1 MEVESVT
8 ITSRL
13 DSEYAIE
20 VAEKTFK
27 LLKKKGVRVIL
38 EENLAKRLGEK
49 KGINIKEANSN
60 IIIVVG
66 GDGTVLR
73 TANLIKEKEIPL
85 LTINA
90 GTVGFLS
97 EINPTEL
104 EDKIS
109 TVLKGNYRIEECTR
123 IKGTIQNKTST
134 EALKEITI
142 TKTYIKRDA
151 LNEIA
156 IITGTPLKVINLTVK
171 KDGNQLFSGGG
182 DGVIISTTTGATAYA
197 LSAGGPIIDPQLDV
211 FVVVYLAPLKINQR
225 PMVIPSNSRIEVE
238 INHDGSDGMIIADGQ
253 EHIKTPVGTKIIL
266 EKSENKT
273 RFIRIK
279 RNFYEKLHK
288 RLIKD
293 V

>member
-1 MEVESVT
+1 MKVESAT
-8 ITSRL
+8 IISRL
-13 DSEYAIE
+13 DSEYAVE

-73 TANLIKEKEIPL
+73 TARLIKEKEIPL

-97 EINPTEL
+97 EINPNEL
-104 EDKIS
+104 EDEIF

-142 TKTYIKRDA
+142 TKTHIKRDA

-171 KDGNQLFSGGG
+171 KDENQLFSGRG
-182 DGVIISTTTGATAYA
+182 DGVIISTRTGATAYA

-238 INHDGSDGMIIADGQ
+238 INHDGSDGIIIADGQ
-253 EHIKTPVGTKIIL
+253 EYIKTPVGTKIIL

-279 RNFYEKLHK
+279 RNFYEKLHE
-288 RLIKD
+288 RLTKD